1 MGAAV
6 KTQFARCRNGQSAL
20 FRAVVLSFVLAGVL
34 AATGCEGPSNATGI
48 LGETVTAPD
57 GTPQCVTPADAD
69 QYAARV
75 IDLVNEERLQR
86 SLHPLTTNATLTRL
100 SSDYA
105 CEMIEGN
112 YFEHTDPVTGS
123 TVGSRA
129 LQANYYFKKVGE
141 NLAGGFTSPEETMT
155 QWMDSPGHRANI
167 LDPDFIEMGA
177 SVRTGGS
184 YRWYWVQEFGLPR

>member
-1 MGAAV
+1 M
-6 KTQFARCRNGQSAL
+6 
-20 FRAVVLSFVLAGVL
+20 
-34 AATGCEGPSNATGI
+34 
-48 LGETVTAPD
+48 
-57 GTPQCVTPADAD
+57 
-69 QYAARV
+69 
-75 IDLVNEERLQR
+75 
-86 SLHPLTTNATLTRL
+86 TRL

>member
-1 MGAAV
+1 MEAAV
-6 KTQFARCRNGQSAL
+6 TTQSAVYRNRQSAL
-20 FRAVVLSFVLAGVL
+20 SYAAVLCFSLGVIVLAS
-34 AATGCEGPSNATGI
+34 GCEPGPSASSAI
-48 LGETVTAPD
+48 LGAQFTSSDCTTPPESEQYVT
-57 GTPQCVTPADAD
+57 
-69 QYAARV
+69 RV
-75 IDLVNEERLQR
+75 VDLVNEERLQHN
-86 SLHPLTTNATLTRL
+86 LPPLTTNATLSRL
-100 SSDYA
+100 SGDYA

-129 LQANYYFKKVGE
+129 LATSYYFKKVGE

-167 LDPDFIEMGA
+167 LDEDFVEMGTA
-177 SVRTGGS
+177 VRTGGS